1 MNIQVAGESV
11 VLLPHR
17 ALFVPSLRTVLVA
30 DMHWG
35 KAAAFRAAH
44 IPIPSGTT
52 ANDLTRLSDVLDIT
66 QAQQLIV
73 LGDLL
78 HARAGRH
85 ASVLQAIAEW
95 RVQHAHVQMQLVR
108 GNHDAH
114 AGDPPTALN
123 ITCVDA
129 PFVLGPFAC
138 AHYPEL
144 SAAGYALAGHLHP
157 HVTLRGRGRQ
167 SMRLPCF
174 VFGEHVG
181 VLPAFSSFSGGGMY
195 VQTPNDRIFAIADDQ
210 VMAVCNK

>member
-1 MNIQVAGESV
+1 MNITVAGEPV
-11 VLLPHR
+11 VMLPQR

-30 DMHWG
+30 DIHWG

-52 ANDLTRLSDVLDIT
+52 ASDLARLSDVLHTT
-66 QAQQLIV
+66 QAEQLIV

-85 ASVLQAIAEW
+85 AAVLHAIAAW
-95 RVQHAHVQMQLVR
+95 RVAHAHVRMQLVR
-108 GNHDAH
+108 GNHDRG
-114 AGDPPTALN
+114 AGDPPDSLD

-138 AHYPEL
+138 AHYPEP
-144 SAAGYALAGHLHP
+144 SVVGYVLAGHVHP
-157 HVTLRGRGRQ
+157 HVSLRGRGHQ

-174 VFGEHVG
+174 ALGERVG
-181 VLPAFSSFSGGGMY
+181 VLPAFSSFTGGGMY
-195 VQTPNDRIFAIADDQ
+195 VQTPSDRIFAIADDQ
-210 VMAVCNK
+210 VIAV

>member
-1 MNIQVAGESV
+1 MNITVAGEPV
-11 VLLPHR
+11 ALLSQR

-52 ANDLTRLSDVLDIT
+52 ANDLARLSDVLRGT
-66 QAQQLIV
+66 QAQHLIV

-85 ASVLQAIAEW
+85 TAVLLSIAAW
-95 RVQHAHVQMQLVR
+95 RAEHAHIRIQLVR
-108 GNHDAH
+108 GNHDTH
-114 AGDPPTALN
+114 AGDPPEELD
-123 ITCVDA
+123 ISCVNA

-138 AHYPEL
+138 AHYPEPSTL
-144 SAAGYALAGHLHP
+144 GYALAGHLHP
-157 HVTLRGRGRQ
+157 HVSLSGRGRQ

-174 VFGEHVG
+174 VFGERVG
-181 VLPAFSSFSGGGMY
+181 VLPAFSSFTGGGMY
-195 VQTPNDRIFAIADDQ
+195 VQTPSDRIFAIADDQ
-210 VMAVCNK
+210 VIAV